1 MSFQSPYC
9 ALDCWNSRS
18 RSFSA
23 GEIRDEHKKQKR
35 SEMTYKAQTLS
46 YSCLTT
52 FIRDQT
58 PLYQK
63 DLFKQLNDVLSP
75 AQIHRPLQDLIAR
88 YCVNEITVLVWGL
101 DQGAV
106 FDIDVRPFLEEER
119 EQVEK
124 RDDFFT
130 YFDFKDWDHKLPP
143 WFCQAVDAG
152 VVPLSEKQ
160 LQILGIAHGH
170 EGNVEICT
178 DHGVCAYRT
187 CLIGLSD
194 RIFSMDAVTWTKFHS
209 FHDFRTHFQRGQP
222 LSVRFSSQPSGGIDW
237 TSFGFPEFDAA
248 RKPRN
253 SQ

>member
-1 MSFQSPYC
+1 
-9 ALDCWNSRS
+9 
-18 RSFSA
+18 
-23 GEIRDEHKKQKR
+23 
-35 SEMTYKAQTLS
+35 MTYKAQTLS

-130 YFDFKDWDHKLPP
+130 YFDFKKRKNDYSK
-143 WFCQAVDAG
+143 
-152 VVPLSEKQ
+152 
-160 LQILGIAHGH
+160 
-170 EGNVEICT
+170 
-178 DHGVCAYRT
+178 
-187 CLIGLSD
+187 
-194 RIFSMDAVTWTKFHS
+194 
-209 FHDFRTHFQRGQP
+209 
-222 LSVRFSSQPSGGIDW
+222 VRD
-237 TSFGFPEFDAA
+237 EF
-248 RKPRN
+248 
-253 SQ
+253 